1 MVLFNTTDSNKLE
14 KFIST
19 KGKLPGKDK
28 QASALFCELQEIN
41 TV

>member
-1 MVLFNTTDSNKLE
+1 MVLFNTTELE

-28 QASALFCELQEIN
+28 QASALFCELQEM
-41 TV
+41 